1 MRVSFAVWRKAMS
14 LYVREAGPLDAPT
27 IVFLHGLGLGSAMW
41 QPQFERLPDYHCLA
55 PDLPEH
61 GKSTDAGRLTLDN
74 ASRCVAELIRDRVP
88 GGRAHVVGLSM
99 GGAVAV
105 RLLLNAPELIDHVIV
120 SGAATRIG
128 SVLAAL
134 NQLNDPIIRLLKPD
148 QLTRLIL
155 HQFHIPQRYY
165 DLLLEDVHAV
175 KPEALSHFNHELTRI
190 ELPHHVQAPLLILV
204 GQKETFVA
212 KRCAREMI
220 QAIPGSLGM
229 IAPDVGHVWNL
240 EAPDLFA
247 ATIRAWITNASLP
260 QELMPL

>member
-1 MRVSFAVWRKAMS
+1 MS

-27 IVFLHGLGLGSAMW
+27 IVFLHGLGLGSSMW

-61 GKSTDAGRLTLDN
+61 GKSTNAGPLTLKN
-74 ASRCVAELIRDRVP
+74 ASQRVAELIRERVP
-88 GGRAHVVGLSM
+88 GESAHIVGLSM

-105 RLLLNAPELIDHVIV
+105 RLLLDAPEVVDHVIV
-120 SGAATRIG
+120 SGAATRLG

-134 NQLNDPIIRLLKPD
+134 NRLNDPIIHLLKPD

-155 HQFHIPQRYY
+155 RQFHIPQRYY
-165 DLLLEDVHAV
+165 DLLLEDVRAL

-190 ELPHHVQAPLLILV
+190 ELPHQVQAPMLIMV
-204 GQKETFVA
+204 GQKETFIA

-229 IAPDVGHVWNL
+229 MAPGVGHVWNL
-240 EAPDLFA
+240 EAPNLFA
-247 ATIRAWITNASLP
+247 ATVRAWITNAPLP